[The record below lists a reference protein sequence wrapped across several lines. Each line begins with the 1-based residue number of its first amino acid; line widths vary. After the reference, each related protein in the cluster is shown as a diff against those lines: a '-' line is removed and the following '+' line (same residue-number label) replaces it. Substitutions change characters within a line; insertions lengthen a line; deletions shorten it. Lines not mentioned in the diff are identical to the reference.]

1 LPSISEGIIL
11 KNLPT
16 PEPSP
21 KIFITLI
28 FNFFLNILSKKKKKT
43 VLTQT
48 GTVGIMKKIY
58 VSFSKSIALKS
69 KIINMVKSTCEPS
82 NTI

>member
-28 FNFFLNILSKKKKKT
+28 FNFFLNILSKKKKKNG
-43 VLTQT
+43 LNSNWNCWNHEEN
-48 GTVGIMKKIY
+48 I
-58 VSFSKSIALKS
+58 
-69 KIINMVKSTCEPS
+69 CEF
-82 NTI
+82 